1 MNKLIILIF
10 VLFIFNCKAQD
21 KDVIITDTIV
31 VDTLKFHNL
40 VFKKCPG
47 IMSGIPCLRYLQ
59 LINGR
64 VPKRKNIINECDNI
78 IYQMDNQNLI
88 LNLNDYK
95 YNPLFKDFIRIDK
108 KGIKS
113 ELFLLTNVDSKKKWQ
128 LIEGMYVNAKIYIVK
143 MKLTLI
149 NKILENNIMINL
161 SSDYADVY
169 LIVNSTD

>member
-31 VDTLKFHNL
+31 VDTLKFHNI

-59 LINGR
+59 LINGS

-88 LNLNDYK
+88 LNLNDYE
-95 YNPLFKDFIRIDK
+95 YNPLFKDFI
-108 KGIKS
+108 
-113 ELFLLTNVDSKKKWQ
+113 
-128 LIEGMYVNAKIYIVK
+128 
-143 MKLTLI
+143 
-149 NKILENNIMINL
+149 
-161 SSDYADVY
+161 
-169 LIVNSTD
+169 